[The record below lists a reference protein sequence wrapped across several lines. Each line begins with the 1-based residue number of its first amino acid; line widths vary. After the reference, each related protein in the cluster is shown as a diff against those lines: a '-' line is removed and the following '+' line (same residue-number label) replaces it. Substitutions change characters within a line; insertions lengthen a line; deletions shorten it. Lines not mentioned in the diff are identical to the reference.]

1 VNREDFTAVGG
12 FSEDIYYAEDM
23 DLMVRLAL
31 YHPEAVGQIG
41 QILTVHRVHSLQDN
55 QKNNKCIQERF
66 DMSQGPSL
74 FDKEPEYSAEYL
86 REATHKLQDLSSSDD
101 AYDQWL
107 YGVVKGRH
115 DMDLLPERQL

>member
-1 VNREDFTAVGG
+1 
-12 FSEDIYYAEDM
+12 
-23 DLMVRLAL
+23 
-31 YHPEAVGQIG
+31 
-41 QILTVHRVHSLQDN
+41 
-55 QKNNKCIQERF
+55 
-66 DMSQGPSL
+66 MSQGPSL